1 MEVKIMSKPV
11 IGVTLFR
18 REKNKSNSKYG
29 TINCNYVKA
38 IVDAG
43 GLPLLIPIVNK
54 PQDIKHYMGLIDGLL
69 LSGGQDISPELY
81 NEEAIE
87 ELGNIDPER
96 DRWEL
101 NIFKAAYKKRLPV
114 LGICRGMQLINV
126 GLGGSLYQD
135 IYSQYNDSLQHTSK
149 KDETCAYH
157 QILIENGSQLEEI
170 LCCLDSLYVNSYHHQ
185 ALKSPGN
192 NLKVVARSDEGIIE
206 AIEAEDSDQRFLVGV
221 QWHPEDLAGVDDN
234 SLTHNCFQQLFKAL
248 INAAKNGS

>member
-1 MEVKIMSKPV
+1 MNKPV

-18 REKNKSNSKYG
+18 REKDKSNSDYG

-43 GLPLLIPIVNK
+43 GLPLLIPIINQ

-81 NEEAIE
+81 NEEPIE
-87 ELGNIDPER
+87 ELGEIGPDR

-101 NIFKAAYKKRLPV
+101 KLFQEAYRKKLPI

-135 IYSQYNDSLQHTSK
+135 IYSQNNDSLLHTSK
-149 KDETCAYH
+149 DGKSCAYH
-157 QILIENGSQLEEI
+157 KILIENGSQLEEI

-185 ALKSPGN
+185 ALKSPGK

-206 AIEAEDSDQRFLVGV
+206 AIEAEDSDQRFLIGV
-221 QWHPEDLAGVDDN
+221 QWHPEDLAGIDDN
-234 SLTHNCFQQLFKAL
+234 SLTNNCFQQLFKAL
-248 INAAKNGS
+248 IASAKSSS

>member
-1 MEVKIMSKPV
+1 MNKPV

-38 IVDAG
+38 VVDAG
-43 GLPLLIPIVNK
+43 GLPLLIPIVNQ
-54 PQDIKHYMGLIDGLL
+54 PQDIKHYMSLIDGLL

-81 NEEAIE
+81 NEEAIA
-87 ELGNIDPER
+87 ELGKVDPAR
-96 DRWEL
+96 DNWEL
-101 NIFKAAYKKRLPV
+101 KLFKAAYRKKLPI

-135 IYSQYNDSLQHTSK
+135 IYSQYKDSLQHTSK
-149 KDETCAYH
+149 QDESCAYH
-157 QILIENGSQLEEI
+157 KILIEAGSQLEEI

-185 ALKSPGN
+185 AIKEIGN
-192 NLKVVARSDEGIIE
+192 NLKIVAKSDEGVIE
-206 AIEAEDSDQRFLVGV
+206 AVEAKAENSDQRFLIGV

-234 SLTHNCFQQLFKAL
+234 SLTNNCFQQLFKAL
-248 INAAKNGS
+248 ISAAKNGS